1 MTNQNAFIGMDVE
14 RLFKNSIGKN
24 KKALRALIDRFEI
37 EGEFAKAFSTGTD
50 AGKSDVIIRFT
61 DGKSL
66 SANIKAYKTGF
77 NQLTR
82 TTIASFCREFDIDN
96 LRQIFEDGAVRVA
109 TRTGQFI
116 LSSDAET
123 VVDTITPIARKIV
136 EFSLARDE
144 KPELLVLYNRGA
156 NQMNLFDLADTLN
169 SLDYSVSLSG
179 RGIIRIGKYVTI
191 QRKGGNGVHSLHIP
205 KSSLAH
211 PGNNLQV
218 KMKVA
223 TFALEVQPI
232 VVFEP

>member
-1 MTNQNAFIGMDVE
+1 MDVE

-24 KKALRALIDRFEI
+24 QKALRALIDRFEI
-37 EGEFAKAFSTGTD
+37 QGEFAKAFSTGTD

-82 TTIASFCREFDIDN
+82 TTIASFCREFDIDY

-109 TRTGQFI
+109 TRTGKFI

-144 KPELLVLYNRGA
+144 KPELLVLYNRGT

>member
-1 MTNQNAFIGMDVE
+1 MDVE